1 MENRAEMNEK
11 VEKGRR
17 HKSEQTV
24 TAVSGRR
31 RADFMA
37 MTGLRLNHSAALRQE
52 RLCCRHDPCHTLRG
66 EGRCPVRRPAPP
78 RRVMAQP
85 AQRLGSGRRAA
96 TTAARGGDAG
106 RRGRSAFPPP
116 SRGERAEPRSG
127 RLRSE
132 GAGGTEPSQAG
143 LSPSRPVPSR
153 QRLLVGGAI
162 GRRLGGE
169 SEVGSWGV
177 CNGERLVGLGV

>member
-31 RADFMA
+31 RAVFMA

-52 RLCCRHDPCHTLRG
+52 RLCCRHDPCHTLGG

-78 RRVMAQP
+78 AP
-85 AQRLGSGRRAA
+85 GNG
-96 TTAARGGDAG
+96 AARPTARQRPAGCNHSSSGGGAAG

-116 SRGERAEPRSG
+116 SRSERAAQWPPPQRG
-127 RLRSE
+127 C
-132 GAGGTEPSQAG
+132 GGNRTEPSRAQ
-143 LSPSRPVPSR
+143 PVPSR
-153 QRLLVGGAI
+153 H
-162 GRRLGGE
+162 
-169 SEVGSWGV
+169 GSG
-177 CNGERLVGLGV
+177 CS

>member
-31 RADFMA
+31 RAVFMA

-52 RLCCRHDPCHTLRG
+52 RLCCRHDPCHTLGG

-78 RRVMAQP
+78 AP
-85 AQRLGSGRRAA
+85 GNG
-96 TTAARGGDAG
+96 AARPTARQRPAGCNHSSSGGGRGQAG
-106 RRGRSAFPPP
+106 TFRVSPSLPQRTSRAVAASAARV
-116 SRGERAEPRSG
+116 RGEQNRAKPGS
-127 RLRSE
+127 
-132 GAGGTEPSQAG
+132 A
-143 LSPSRPVPSR
+143 RPVPSR

-162 GRRLGGE
+162 SRRLGGE
-169 SEVGSWGV
+169 SEVGSWGGG
-177 CNGERLVGLGV
+177 NGERLVGLGV